1 VHIPYIKQT
10 TLNVTIHAP
19 TMEAEE
25 REKLVKTMHIKTKDL
40 VQRLTIQIR
49 FSHSSTNTD
58 VEFL

>member
-1 VHIPYIKQT
+1 
-10 TLNVTIHAP
+10 
-19 TMEAEE
+19 MEAEE